1 METMRR
7 RNLKTAYLAGLL
19 PLSLTL
25 AGLSLP
31 PSATAGEYHVYT
43 CRTPSG
49 EVAPA
54 DGWTGSAGPAY
65 DDYAT
70 DTCATGG
77 ALTAALGDVT
87 KHEADVDQAQWGLS
101 IPTEETEV
109 GATLW
114 RAGDTD
120 GGEGHDSTNQFVVA
134 GPNEYEV
141 FGGCSYEQGCSGLG
155 DPAEPL
161 ASVNRESVPAAN
173 LGSHLY
179 VRAWCVGMSD
189 YYECPAGQGDANGYA
204 AVVS

>member
-1 METMRR
+1 MASVVA
-7 RNLKTAYLAGLL
+7 LGLGWAVLASAPTA
-19 PLSLTL
+19 S
-25 AGLSLP
+25 
-31 PSATAGEYHVYT
+31 AGEYHVYA

-54 DGWTGSAGPAY
+54 DGWSGSAGPAY

-87 KHEADVDQAQWGLS
+87 KHEANVDQAEWALS
-101 IPTEETEV
+101 IPTGETEV
-109 GATLW
+109 GATVW

-120 GGEGHDSTNQFVVA
+120 GGEGHDSTNQFVLA
-134 GPNEYEV
+134 GPNENEI
-141 FGGCSYEQGCSGLG
+141 FGGCSYEQGCSALG

-161 ASVNRESVPAAN
+161 SALNRESVPAAN

-179 VRAWCVGMSD
+179 LRAWCVGVSD
-189 YYECPAGQGDANGYA
+189 YYECPRGQGDANGYA